1 MTVSGWQHSVSTYP
15 AVTMTV
21 RVARCSQY
29 LPSSDHDCVRV
40 ATFSQYIPSS
50 WSIVRG
56 SCGAAWES
64 LLSAEEKLELADA
77 AGNQTETAYQTLSTA
92 HQSFIFLQILWPE
105 TATWS
110 VNKVDMSQYC
120 C

>member
-1 MTVSGWQHSVSTYP
+1 
-15 AVTMTV
+15 MTV
-21 RVARCSQY
+21 R
-29 LPSSDHDCVRV
+29 L
-40 ATFSQYIPSS
+40 ATFSQYLPSS

-77 AGNQTETAYQTLSTA
+77 ADNQTGTAYQTPSIA

-110 VNKVDMSQYC
+110 VNKVDMLQYC
-120 C
+120 CWYTPTLLSLGP

>member
-1 MTVSGWQHSVSTYP
+1 MSTYL

-21 RVARCSQY
+21 K
-29 LPSSDHDCVRV
+29 V
-40 ATFSQYIPSS
+40 ATFSEYLPSS

-77 AGNQTETAYQTLSTA
+77 ADNQTGTASQTPSTA
-92 HQSFIFLQILWPE
+92 HQSFTFLQILWPE

-120 C
+120 CWYMPTLLALGP